1 MVSTWPPRCRTGR
14 ALITCNNDEVEIDR
28 QKKRERK
35 RERRQTRS
43 ISGVRNQLSTLK
55 LSVLSNLSPHTHQ
68 KRKRERTSDT
78 QHKKASERKRQSMRQ
93 KRERER
99 ALVRF
104 NLHTRFS
111 PKCQSYSNRCQG
123 DWATELDMLG
133 ELWACGS
140 LFLAVAGW
148 QALSGGSAWGPR
160 SPTEWETGLIQHD
173 TLLIHALLLDLRT
186 DTRDHGKNFFCARRD
201 EVKPEKQC
209 RDKSA
214 LLSMLVYG
222 DEVHWC
228 GDLKF
233 SPCISSWC
241 LLACFSYLA
250 FLMMLSFFFF
260 CHSVHNIHLT
270 TSQEDF

>member
-1 MVSTWPPRCRTGR
+1 M
-14 ALITCNNDEVEIDR
+14 
-28 QKKRERK
+28 
-35 RERRQTRS
+35 
-43 ISGVRNQLSTLK
+43 
-55 LSVLSNLSPHTHQ
+55 SVLFKQMSGRLGH
-68 KRKRERTSDT
+68 RAGYGRW
-78 QHKKASERKRQSMRQ
+78 ALSMRLSLPGGGWL
-93 KRERER
+93 
-99 ALVRF
+99 AGSVRGQ
-104 NLHTRFS
+104 R
-111 PKCQSYSNRCQG
+111 
-123 DWATELDMLG
+123 LG
-133 ELWACGS
+133 A
-140 LFLAVAGW
+140 
-148 QALSGGSAWGPR
+148 
-160 SPTEWETGLIQHD
+160 TEWETGLIQHD

-250 FLMMLSFFFF
+250 FLMMLSFGFF
-260 CHSVHNIHLT
+260 VILYT
-270 TSQEDF
+270 TYISQHPRRISNDTNGFMHCKHARTRTLGKEWLIGAIVRGCSGKLQQL